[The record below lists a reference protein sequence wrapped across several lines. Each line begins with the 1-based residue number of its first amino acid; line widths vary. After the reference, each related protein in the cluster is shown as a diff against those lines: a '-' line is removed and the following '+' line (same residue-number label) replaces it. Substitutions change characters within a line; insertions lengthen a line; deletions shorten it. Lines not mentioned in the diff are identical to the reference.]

1 LKYFRIINLKNSE
14 LNSNKEALTLELKK
28 LKEENNFNMIEAK
41 RIMTTTISADK
52 YNERINHLNMQLSNA
67 NQAIQEKEKIIDELK
82 TRLMDLER
90 NNRQKENLSKKK
102 VNFLLKE
109 KECFNDNEYI
119 EDHRAHTYYQSED
132 SNNKKLWNEYLN
144 DSHYEIKPIIKEEPC
159 MMCRELNKKILK
171 YQMELECLK
180 NIKNYKDTL
189 DITEF
194 MKSNKKIQGDYMYI
208 DLLTHCYNQAKV
220 IENFYSDDGI

>member
-1 LKYFRIINLKNSE
+1 MKYFRIINLKNSE

-67 NQAIQEKEKIIDELK
+67 NQDIQEKEKIIDELK